1 MVSEE
6 FDETTYIDK
15 MGYVV
20 TFEEVKSYCC
30 RPVKIKCDK
39 TKRNTKDKKCK
50 SQKGLTCCD
59 NPEEESQCSCEKIKS
74 VIKKK
79 AKTQW
84 KKKKKIDSHIKKM
97 PDSGNKTISEEFDE
111 TTYIDKRGNAVTFE
125 DVKKF
130 CCRPVKIKCEKTK
143 RNTKDTNCKSQ
154 KGSTCCDDPGEESPC
169 SCEKIKSV
177 IKKQA
182 KTQWKKKER
191 KEKRK
196 KNSLKKRKKMKH
208 TKQNMF
214 RRKSTK
220 TKEQE
225 IRIHKSKTP
234 YLDNYIKEQDNLRD
248 KSVRDLTQ
256 IELSD
261 LVKEFKIKR
270 LKVNPKCRNS
280 KRY

>member
-84 KKKKKIDSHIKKM
+84 KKKK
-97 PDSGNKTISEEFDE
+97 
-111 TTYIDKRGNAVTFE
+111 
-125 DVKKF
+125 
-130 CCRPVKIKCEKTK
+130 
-143 RNTKDTNCKSQ
+143 
-154 KGSTCCDDPGEESPC
+154 
-169 SCEKIKSV
+169 
-177 IKKQA
+177 
-182 KTQWKKKER
+182 R

-196 KNSLKKRKKMKH
+196 KNSLKKRKKRKH
-208 TKQNMF
+208 NKQNMF
-214 RRKSTK
+214 RRKSIK
-220 TKEQE
+220 KKEQKK
-225 IRIHKSKTP
+225 RIHISKTP

-248 KSVRDLTQ
+248 KSIKDLTQ
-256 IELSD
+256 KELSA
-261 LVKEFKIKR
+261 LVKEFKTQR